1 MEFEFDDD
9 KPIYKQLV
17 EKLKLEIVL
26 GTFKSGEKLPSV
38 RELSSMILVNP
49 NTIQRSLS
57 ELEQDGLIYT
67 KRTAGKF
74 VTEDESIIHQVK
86 KELATKKIDNFISDM
101 NILGLDKNEVIKLLE
116 ERKTHNGIN

>member
-9 KPIYKQLV
+9 IPIYKQLV

-26 GTFKSGEKLPSV
+26 GNFKSGEKLPSV

-67 KRTAGKF
+67 KRTSGKF
-74 VTEDESIIHQVK
+74 VTEDENIIHQVK
-86 KELATKKIDNFISDM
+86 KELATRKIDNFINDM
-101 NILGLDKNEVIKLLE
+101 NILGLDKDEVIKLLE

>member
-86 KELATKKIDNFISDM
+86 KELATKKIDNFINDM